1 MLKQLINTH
10 IISATSV
17 LKRTLALSDLLE
29 E

>member
-17 LKRTLALSDLLE
+17 LKCTLVLSDLLE